1 METEEFIS
9 GFCRT
14 YNGSQTVCCE
24 YEEKDGK
31 RTLTFMDCAYKRCV
45 NQGACEIYKPPHRLG
60 SELENPLLAGI
71 TGNGPNHQ
79 LVFCQIIKN
88 KPYNNQIL

>member
-14 YNGSQTVCCE
+14 CNGSQTVCCE

-31 RTLTFMDCAYKRCV
+31 RILTFMDCAYKRCV
-45 NQGACEIYKPPHRLG
+45 NQGACEILKKRTSWEARKSSRSLQAA
-60 SELENPLLAGI
+60 SDKA
-71 TGNGPNHQ
+71 
-79 LVFCQIIKN
+79 F
-88 KPYNNQIL
+88 

>member
-14 YNGSQTVCCE
+14 CNGSQTVCCE

-31 RTLTFMDCAYKRCV
+31 RILTFMDCAYKRCV
-45 NQGACEIYKPPHRLG
+45 NQAPVK
-60 SELENPLLAGI
+60 
-71 TGNGPNHQ
+71 
-79 LVFCQIIKN
+79 FIKKRTSWEARKSSRSLQAADCLFKHALTN
-88 KPYNNQIL
+88 SR

>member
-14 YNGSQTVCCE
+14 CNGSQTVCCE

-31 RTLTFMDCAYKRCV
+31 RILTFMDCAYKRCV
-45 NQGACEIYKPPHRLG
+45 NRAPVKFIKKR
-60 SELENPLLAGI
+60 
-71 TGNGPNHQ
+71 TGWEARKSSRSLQ
-79 LVFCQIIKN
+79 AAD
-88 KPYNNQIL
+88 

>member
-14 YNGSQTVCCE
+14 CNGSQTVCCE

-31 RTLTFMDCAYKRCV
+31 RILTFMDCAYKRCV
-45 NQGACEIYKPPHRLG
+45 NQGACEIYK
-60 SELENPLLAGI
+60 EA
-71 TGNGPNHQ
+71 HQ
-79 LVFCQIIKN
+79 WEARKSSRSLQAADCR
-88 KPYNNQIL
+88 KPF

>member
-14 YNGSQTVCCE
+14 CNGSQTVCCE

-31 RTLTFMDCAYKRCV
+31 RILTFMDCAYKRCV
-45 NQGACEIYKPPHRLG
+45 NQETEDRDGTLNVR
-60 SELENPLLAGI
+60 
-71 TGNGPNHQ
+71 
-79 LVFCQIIKN
+79 
-88 KPYNNQIL
+88 